1 MIASIA
7 DEDVATGGRMILGLG
22 VSHQSV
28 NAALG
33 ADMPSPTAAV
43 RRYATEVAGWLRAR
57 WSSRQAC
64 TASGELPKYS
74 VIVD

>member
-1 MIASIA
+1 
-7 DEDVATGGRMILGLG
+7 MILGFG

-43 RRYATEVAGWLRAR
+43 RCYATEVAGWLRAV
-57 WSSRQAC
+57 
-64 TASGELPKYS
+64 E
-74 VIVD
+74 